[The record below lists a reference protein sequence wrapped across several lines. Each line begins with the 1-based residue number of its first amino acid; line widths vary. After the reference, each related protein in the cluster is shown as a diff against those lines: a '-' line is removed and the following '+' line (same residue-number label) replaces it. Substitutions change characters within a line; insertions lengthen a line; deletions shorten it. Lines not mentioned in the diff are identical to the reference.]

1 MHEYYPEIEPYRDFF
16 LSVDD
21 THNIYVEECGNP
33 EGQPVI
39 FLHGGPGGGCSSNNR
54 RFFDPSQYRIIL
66 FDQRGCG
73 RSTPFGSL
81 KDNTT
86 QHLIEDMESIRRK
99 LGIERWHVFGGS
111 WGSTL
116 ALVYAQAYADK
127 VISLV
132 LRGIFL
138 ARTEDATWTFAGGGA
153 AKIFPDYWAE
163 YKQAYSAPD
172 TQISIQVAYDILTG
186 EDQQAA
192 TKLAKAWTTWEMR
205 CCTLKPDA
213 DFVAAVTNDKNC
225 WTLARH
231 EAHFMI
237 HDCFLT
243 EHQILDNCYKIS
255 TIPTTIVHGRYDII
269 CPLENAWAL
278 KQQLPN
284 ALLVVSEASGH
295 TSVEV
300 NTKHHLINAT
310 NAMLLL

>member
-1 MHEYYPEIEPYRDFF
+1 MHEFYPEIEPYQHFF

-33 EGQPVI
+33 NGQPVI
-39 FLHGGPGGGCSSNNR
+39 FIHGGPGGGCSTNDR

-86 QHLIEDMESIRRK
+86 QHLVEDIEAIRVK
-99 LGIERWHVFGGS
+99 LEIANWHVFGGS

-116 ALVYAQAYADK
+116 ALVYAQTEPEK
-127 VISLV
+127 VLSLV

-138 ARTEDATWTFAGGGA
+138 ARLEDATWTFGGGGA
-153 AKIFPDYWAE
+153 TKIFPDYWAE
-163 YKQAYSAPD
+163 YKRAYPTEDS
-172 TQISIQVAYDILTG
+172 QVSVQGAYAILTG
-186 EDQQAA
+186 ADQQAA
-192 TKLAKAWTTWEMR
+192 TKLAKAWATWEMR
-205 CCTLKPDA
+205 CCTLKPDP
-213 DFVAAVTNDKNC
+213 DFVEAGTDDQHC

-231 EAHFMI
+231 EAHFMVN
-237 HDCFLT
+237 HCFLT
-243 EHQILDNCYKIS
+243 ENQILHNCHKIQ
-255 TIPTTIVHGRYDII
+255 TIPTTIIHGRYDIV
-269 CPLENAWAL
+269 CPLENAWLL

-284 ALLVVSEASGH
+284 ATLVVSEASGH

-300 NTKHHLINAT
+300 NTKHHLLEAT
-310 NAMLLL
+310 NAMLGL